1 TELAVPVISDCIARE
16 YYVKA
21 EDQLAFT
28 MRAVNKFRNKEI
40 YDTVYRNARQAERKL
55 KQEERLYEPLR
66 LAVKYQ
72 QKTGC
77 IILTAAAA
85 MHYAVEKENADLSA
99 LLHLYE
105 PLHVVKQLKEV
116 YGMLQNKT
124 PLQEIIHF
132 CMDI

>member
-1 TELAVPVISDCIARE
+1 
-16 YYVKA
+16 
-21 EDQLAFT
+21 
-28 MRAVNKFRNKEI
+28 M
-40 YDTVYRNARQAERKL
+40 
-55 KQEERLYEPLR
+55 
-66 LAVKYQ
+66 KYQ

-105 PLHVVKQLKEV
+105 PLHVVEQLKEV

-124 PLQEIIHF
+124 SLQEIIHF